1 MNEINEILNVELEK
15 IIEKELRNYK
25 VEEIEIKIK
34 KSGIKYFKKYHL
46 YIVPEFCDE
55 DLNVFDGVLLVK
67 TEDRREFFYFKTW
80 YKPPVSGYA
89 PRLVFIFCDDYLLI
103 KDYRR
108 NKYIIKKL
116 KKINKTF
123 LSKLKKILNKPDE
136 KKFNQIFLLK
146 QIF

>member
-1 MNEINEILNVELEK
+1 MNEINESLDVELEK

-25 VEEIEIKIK
+25 VEEIKIEIK
-34 KSGIKYFKKYHL
+34 KSGIKYFKAYPL
-46 YIVPEFCDE
+46 YVVPEFCDE
-55 DLNVFDGVLLVK
+55 DLNVFDGFLLVK

-80 YKPPVSGYA
+80 YKPPVSGYT

-103 KDYRR
+103 KDYRK
-108 NKYIIKKL
+108 NKYNIKNL

-136 KKFNQIFLLK
+136 ENLIKFFH
-146 QIF
+146 

>member
-1 MNEINEILNVELEK
+1 MCKINEILDVELDK

-25 VEEIEIKIK
+25 VEEIKIEIKK
-34 KSGIKYFKKYHL
+34 FGVKYFKKYPL

-55 DLNVFDGVLLVK
+55 DLNLFDGILLIK

-80 YKPPVSGYA
+80 YKPSVSGYT

-108 NKYIIKKL
+108 NEYNIKNL
-116 KKINKTF
+116 KRINKTF
-123 LSKLKKILNKPDE
+123 LSKFKKILNKPDE
-136 KKFNQIFLLK
+136 ENLIEFFR
-146 QIF
+146 